1 MTKMQNRFK
10 FRLWDKEQKKFLKT
24 LSQGDNIDF
33 WISLDDTGVYL
44 VGRENSTDKTYFND
58 ITKDVVVQCCT
69 GLKDKNGKLIY
80 EGDILEILHSG
91 NKKAVVCWN
100 KTNACY
106 ELQGEAV
113 AYNAHITIRNDYF
126 EIVGNIYEN
135 PELMEENNDR

>member
-1 MTKMQNRFK
+1 MQDRFK
-10 FRLWDKEQKKFLKT
+10 FRFWHKK
-24 LSQGDNIDF
+24 DNKMQTWEGCHFYNALCND
-33 WISLDDTGVYL
+33 YL
-44 VGRENSTDKTYFND
+44 
-58 ITKDVVVQCCT
+58 IPMQCT

-135 PELMEENNDR
+135 PELLEVKNDR